1 MSFTNALYYP
11 WIEVRDEKWLRTA
24 CLYWDKIHTIVPSSF
39 EKPYSRRLSRE
50 LEDAGVL
57 GPLKV
62 HSRRPEIEAL
72 TSDVLA
78 YLDTQEAAELFL
90 RRSPGTA
97 SRIHVDKLPY
107 ALRSLSRLHNDK
119 MSWELRERLVHI
131 GRSHGEWLEL
141 NSEFADFYM
150 TLLASRLAERKGY
163 GLLTS
168 SFAADR
174 LANTARSGSRVW
186 NSYPR
191 VMPSR
196 QSAPTPW
203 SAGMPRSLVEGT
215 LVDLVLGGLA
225 LAPNVPLKS
234 ILSFRNQHA
243 DELGRLR
250 KKLGELA
257 SEVPEE
263 VSFEAARQHA
273 QDLVTNEVMPA
284 LSDLRAALK
293 GSRIKTLTEGLLKV
307 SFLSAAPTSGLVLA
321 GLAVPTALL
330 VGAGISLTAT
340 AVLYSEEKRQVK
352 QENAFS
358 YLLALE
364 RKFG

>member
-11 WIEVRDEKWLRTA
+11 WIEVRDERWLRTA
-24 CLYWDKIHTIVPSSF
+24 CLYWEKIHTIVPSSLDR
-39 EKPYSRRLSRE
+39 PYSKRLSRE

-57 GPLKV
+57 EPLKV

-72 TSDVLA
+72 TGDVFA
-78 YLDTQEAAELFL
+78 YLDSQEAAELLL
-90 RRSPGTA
+90 RRSPGTY
-97 SRIHVDKLPY
+97 SRIHVDKLPR
-107 ALRSLSRLHNDK
+107 ALRSVSRLHNEK
-119 MSWELRERLVHI
+119 LSWELRERLSHM

-141 NSEFADFYM
+141 NTEFADFYM
-150 TLLASRLAERKGY
+150 TLLASRLAERKGF

-174 LANTARSGSRVW
+174 LANTARSGSRAW
-186 NSYPR
+186 NPYSGAAPGRRSAQTPR
-191 VMPSR
+191 STGV
-196 QSAPTPW
+196 
-203 SAGMPRSLVEGT
+203 PRSLIEGT
-215 LVDLVLGGLA
+215 VVDLVLGGLA

-234 ILSFRNQHA
+234 LLSFRKQHA

-250 KKLGELA
+250 RKLGELA

-273 QDLVTNEVMPA
+273 QDLVTNDVMPA
-284 LSDLRAALK
+284 LNDLRAALK

-307 SFLSAAPTSGLVLA
+307 SFLSAAPTSALVVA

-330 VGAGISLTAT
+330 VGAGISLTAA
-340 AVLYSEEKRQVK
+340 AVLYSEEKRQMK
-352 QENAFS
+352 RENAFS

-364 RKFG
+364 KKFA